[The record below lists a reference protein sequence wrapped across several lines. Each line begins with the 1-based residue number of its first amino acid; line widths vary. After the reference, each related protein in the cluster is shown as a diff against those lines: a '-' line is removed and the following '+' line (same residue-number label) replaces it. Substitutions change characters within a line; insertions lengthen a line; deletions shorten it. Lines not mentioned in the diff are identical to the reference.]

1 MPQDIETTDD
11 PFDVDPDDELLPVTD
26 PWVVDTLGFDPL
38 ELATDEER
46 QQLGLE

>member
-1 MPQDIETTDD
+1 MAQDIETADD

-26 PWVVDTLGFDPL
+26 PWVIETLGFDPL
-38 ELATDEER
+38 ELATDDER